1 MEHWSH
7 DPDRAKVKYCEK
19 KNLSSDTTPPM
30 TLGTGS
36 AEALEWEKGAEERE
50 EQEEEKKEK

>member
-1 MEHWSH
+1 M
-7 DPDRAKVKYCEK
+7 KYCEK